1 MFPHHFKEVF
11 IYSKTIILLIYLLV
25 KKNNVLF
32 QLKNRIFLLPL
43 FFETVGS
50 LQKNKMCTK
59 ILFMQNKELL
69 FIIIIIITKIMI
81 TNHSIHHF

>member
-1 MFPHHFKEVF
+1 MINFNEMFPHHFKEVF

-50 LQKNKMCTK
+50 LQKIKCVQKSYSCK
-59 ILFMQNKELL
+59 IRSFYLL
-69 FIIIIIITKIMI
+69 LLL
-81 TNHSIHHF
+81 